1 MFASHLLIDRAL
13 ASLNILGN
21 AIDQE
26 QAEALCAIPEAHPT
40 LQTLCGLDPDAKE
53 FDLSRRDLNC
63 NDITLVANEMKINR
77 ALTSVNVS
85 GNKIKKEGVKA
96 VTDVLPQCR

>member
-13 ASLNILGN
+13 TSVNILGN

-26 QAEALCAIPEAHPT
+26 QAEALCAILFAHPT

-77 ALTSVNVS
+77 ALTSVNIS

-96 VTDVLPQCR
+96 VADVLPQFR